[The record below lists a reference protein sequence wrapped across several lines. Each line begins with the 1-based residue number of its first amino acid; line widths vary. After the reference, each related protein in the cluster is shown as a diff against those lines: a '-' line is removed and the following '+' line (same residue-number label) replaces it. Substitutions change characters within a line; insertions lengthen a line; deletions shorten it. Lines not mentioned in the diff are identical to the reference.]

1 MNSLRSIWNN
11 QQAPNSFCKL
21 KKIEINFCRAL
32 HHVFPIVV
40 AKELRHLQF
49 LKIMRSNNIETIVEK
64 SDSGDA
70 QDEIASTKL
79 EEQKVESEKK
89 GDALGEFASTNSE
102 ELIPGSGN
110 KGDAPREIVFMKEH

>member
-1 MNSLRSIWNN
+1 MINQQVPNSL
-11 QQAPNSFCKL
+11 CKL
-21 KKIEINFCRAL
+21 NKIKITSSLGL
-32 HHVFPIVV
+32 HHVFPVVV
-40 AKELRHLQF
+40 AKELRQLHVLE
-49 LKIMRSNNIETIVEK
+49 IWRSSKKETIVEK